1 VSAPVIGETE
11 SRRGS
16 GAEARSRRQIKSATV
31 RPPGPVQRQQR
42 PRRRARRGDAE
53 RAATAAS
60 AAARRE
66 PEMQTAHEEIA
77 RLTAARGR
85 ATEELAEVQ
94 REAAAVGEE
103 GEEGEGEDGG

>member
-1 VSAPVIGETE
+1 
-11 SRRGS
+11 
-16 GAEARSRRQIKSATV
+16 
-31 RPPGPVQRQQR
+31 
-42 PRRRARRGDAE
+42 
-53 RAATAAS
+53 
-60 AAARRE
+60 
-66 PEMQTAHEEIA
+66 MQTAHEEIA